1 MLVSEM
7 FEYVERR
14 WSVKGCVKGEGDSR
28 LSPSSTCVGNC
39 VVCVVVF
46 TWL

>member
-14 WSVKGCVKGEGDSR
+14 WSVKGEGDSR